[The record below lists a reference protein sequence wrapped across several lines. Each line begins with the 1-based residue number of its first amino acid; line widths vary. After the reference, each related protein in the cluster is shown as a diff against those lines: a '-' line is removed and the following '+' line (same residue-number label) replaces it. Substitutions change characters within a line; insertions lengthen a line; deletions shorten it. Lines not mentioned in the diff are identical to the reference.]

1 VAQPGG
7 QGEIKEAMT
16 MSGTERSHGTGRLLA
31 GLAWL
36 VLLLGVWQWG
46 GAPADAPPG
55 PAAPA
60 TGDMAAVG
68 RPAHHAPSHA
78 PRSP

>member
-1 VAQPGG
+1 
-7 QGEIKEAMT
+7 
-16 MSGTERSHGTGRLLA
+16 MSGTERLHGTGRLLA

-46 GAPADAPPG
+46 GASAEAPQR

-68 RPAHHAPSHA
+68 RPAHDAPSHA
-78 PRSP
+78 APSP